1 MADFYNLKLFC
12 SLCDM
17 TIYENKI
24 HLDDGET
31 YDLPS
36 GGTIES
42 KYFREVG
49 WCLDCKGD
57 KLIYAPYPITK
68 ASNEIAKLQYKLN
81 RITSSWTFR
90 MFGWLMV
97 EAQAKSKRIQKKIQK
112 FRSIID
118 FAKSKSDY
126 ERQYCAVCGS
136 TNIVPL
142 TKETKSIDL
151 ITHLCGEPV
160 SCEVDTGDYA
170 WNNE

>member
-1 MADFYNLKLFC
+1 
-12 SLCDM
+12 
-17 TIYENKI
+17 
-24 HLDDGET
+24 
-31 YDLPS
+31 
-36 GGTIES
+36 
-42 KYFREVG
+42 
-49 WCLDCKGD
+49 
-57 KLIYAPYPITK
+57 
-68 ASNEIAKLQYKLN
+68 
-81 RITSSWTFR
+81 